1 MSEQSGFK
9 KRTTEGRS
17 SPTDRPTIR
26 TSCFERGSRDARG
39 GKRGERRGESRHKER
54 RSTVVVNESS
64 SRSFLAF
71 RPRGHR
77 TKAPGCCLP
86 PPSWLAWS
94 LKTRNLPLS
103 CVRSASQRRR
113 KEGREGR
120 KEERN
125 GTAGS
130 VSEPYISAGTNCP
143 IIHSVRQLRCSP
155 LIHRCYFPP
164 SSPFLPFF
172 SLLSPSLRGNGTRN
186 PYTWLLPRSCLSSR
200 LCFSLFQFVCIRDQI
215 ILIYLEIPISVDLIG
230 EGREEERR
238 ER

>member
-1 MSEQSGFK
+1 MD
-9 KRTTEGRS
+9 TERKLRAAAF
-17 SPTDRPTIR
+17 PPRPGWPGPLRPETYPSLVSDPR
-26 TSCFERGSRDARG
+26 ASDG
-39 GKRGERRGESRHKER
+39 GKKGGKE
-54 RSTVVVNESS
+54 V
-64 SRSFLAF
+64 
-71 RPRGHR
+71 
-77 TKAPGCCLP
+77 
-86 PPSWLAWS
+86 
-94 LKTRNLPLS
+94 
-103 CVRSASQRRR
+103 
-113 KEGREGR
+113 GR

-130 VSEPYISAGTNCP
+130 VSEPYISAGTNCS

-200 LCFSLFQFVCIRDQI
+200 FCFSLFQFVCIRDQI